1 VGVGL
6 EPACV
11 KACPTGAIHFGT
23 KEAMHEYA
31 DERIVD
37 LKERGFANAGV
48 YDPAG
53 VGGTHVMY
61 VLQHADRP
69 GLYSGLPKDPHISPF
84 VSLWKGVAK
93 PLAVLAMAGAVVG
106 SFFHYMKVGPIEPKE
121 KAGIDGDASGDVEII
136 EGPPPPPN
144 DAARIALARSGPS
157 SRADVPPVE

>member
-1 VGVGL
+1 VGL

-23 KEAMHEYA
+23 KDAMHEYA
-31 DERIVD
+31 SERIVD
-37 LKERGFANAGV
+37 LKDRGFANAGV

-69 GLYSGLPKDPHISPF
+69 GLYSNLPTNPKISPL

-93 PLAVLAMAGAVVG
+93 PLAVFAMVGAVVG
-106 SFFHYMKVGPIEPKE
+106 SFFHYMKVGPIEAKE
-121 KAGIDGDASGDVEII
+121 DKGTDEHDDGDVVVI
-136 EGPPPPPN
+136 EAPPEHGVVVAPVDAPPDERP
-144 DAARIALARSGPS
+144 
-157 SRADVPPVE
+157 RA